1 MMLQGLPRSSLQ
13 LASVACELIA
23 AKHEEVRP
31 CCSPATCYKCD
42 AARWSDMNFK
52 KHVLEHMYDI
62 GIGLQERY
70 PSVSGFTSIADNCF
84 QVTSSA
90 HTSRDLAGRS

>member
-31 CCSPATCYKCD
+31 CRPPAVRSKRRV
-42 AARWSDMNFK
+42 ARPLTE
-52 KHVLEHMYDI
+52 V
-62 GIGLQERY
+62 
-70 PSVSGFTSIADNCF
+70 PTSI
-84 QVTSSA
+84 
-90 HTSRDLAGRS
+90 